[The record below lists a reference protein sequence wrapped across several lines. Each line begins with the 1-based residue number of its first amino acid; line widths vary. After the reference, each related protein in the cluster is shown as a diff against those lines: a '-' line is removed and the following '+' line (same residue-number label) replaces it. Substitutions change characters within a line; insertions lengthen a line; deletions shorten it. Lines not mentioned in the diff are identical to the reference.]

1 MNIVDTTSYKLHSRL
16 PTGNVSYIL
25 LGYLHAFF
33 KGSLKENAWNVSMA
47 PAGYRDG
54 GGRVVRSLGNII
66 RGLRANDPKHI
77 DINVTLFF
85 GLQAPGH
92 ISPCLWYL
100 TCLGFIHD
108 YLFWNRKVIIFSSMR
123 DKKQTT
129 NHLCWTK
136 QHLLLKIHF
145 YRSDPTATSA
155 AVLFFFL
162 FSMFVKVVNSSVE
175 RLMVLM
181 KLKARS

>member
-25 LGYLHAFF
+25 LGYSHAFF

-47 PAGYRDG
+47 PEGYRDG
-54 GGRVVRSLGNII
+54 GGRAVRSLGNII

-77 DINVTLFF
+77 DINVTLSF

-100 TCLGFIHD
+100 TCLGFMHD
-108 YLFWNRKVIIFSSMR
+108 YLFWSRKVVFFSSMKG
-123 DKKQTT
+123 KKQTT
-129 NHLCWTK
+129 NHLCWTN
-136 QHLLLKIHF
+136 QPSLLKIHF
-145 YRSDPTATSA
+145 PK
-155 AVLFFFL
+155 VIPPLHLLLFYFFS
-162 FSMFVKVVNSSVE
+162 SMFVQGVNSSVE
-175 RLMVLM
+175 RLKVLM